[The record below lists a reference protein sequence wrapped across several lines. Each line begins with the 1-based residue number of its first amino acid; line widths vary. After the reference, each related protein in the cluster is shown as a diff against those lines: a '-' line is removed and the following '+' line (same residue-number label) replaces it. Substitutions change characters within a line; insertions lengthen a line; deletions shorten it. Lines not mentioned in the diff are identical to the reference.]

1 MKKLPANDQTAN
13 TLVRKD
19 IAAGLRYIL
28 QACAILILLIV
39 PTYAQ
44 VDNGSI
50 TGIVRDSTGAVLRG
64 ADVTIRNLSNGFSTK
79 VKTNGDGSYQG
90 LALIPGTYSV
100 EVVAQGFSPAK
111 NPTVEVHVQTR
122 AQVDFTMTVGA
133 SQEQVLVEA
142 SGALL
147 QTQTA
152 DVGVVVASKQI
163 NDLPLNGRTYDSL
176 ALLEPGVFSNP
187 SSEVANAAEGRF
199 SANGNLELQNY
210 FSLDGI
216 DNNSGSENLQE
227 QSVQVITPPPDA
239 LQEFRLQTRTYSTE
253 FGTSAGAVV
262 NASIKSGTNKFHGDV
277 WDYLRNSAL
286 DANTYFNDAAGIPL
300 GHFSQNQFGG
310 TVGGPVLKNRLF
322 FFGDFQG
329 LISDEAQT
337 VFSTVPSPL
346 MKQGNFSEVAS
357 TYNLQAV
364 ADGQAGCI
372 VNTPNGTGI
381 TSIVQPS
388 CIDPVGQALLN
399 LYPDPNYLTTG
410 YNGSPNYQ
418 YVSSVPT
425 HTYSTDGRV
434 DATISQSNQIFG
446 RYSYY
451 HTNYS
456 SPLWTANP
464 IAGNGDFST
473 QYILHNQSLALG
485 WTYTPSSS
493 LVNQAHFGFLRDYSH
508 SDPVGLTLGQSAAPS
523 YGLTGIPVG
532 PETAGLPPIYIFG
545 LTTLGSSI
553 YRPQFQVSQVWQG
566 IDDLYKLIGKH
577 SLQFGYEY
585 HRNTLNFFDL
595 EAPQGAILATGIFT
609 NTPGFS
615 VAEFLL
621 GDIGWIIGET
631 PLEVNNYLPGN
642 SVYAQDTW
650 RITPNLT
657 LNYGLRYELYAPF
670 WLDRQNRV
678 SNFSPDNGGSIVSA
692 TSNNGTYGRALVHP
706 DNTNFS
712 PRVGFAYHAAPSIVF
727 RGGYGIFHQFINR
740 IGSESMLELNPPF
753 LRNNVIQQQ
762 LGSTTPVMQLKTGFP
777 SEELANLGLFLPGLQ
792 IRAQDPNERT
802 SYVEQTSLGTQV
814 QLSNSTV
821 FEMTYV
827 GNWGRKMNRLR
838 NANQGVVTGF
848 SEGSPIVSFPYPN
861 LNTISESVGGAGQH
875 AFLELATNDG
885 NTDFNALEV
894 SILRQMTNRLRYQV
908 SYTWSHNMS
917 DYVDNLTGASTP
929 QNAYDYAHEM
939 SNSSQ
944 DVRHRLVGN
953 GTWALPIGRG
963 GWFLNGNSV
972 ASRGLGDWQLNAIAS
987 FQTGIPFN
995 VTAPDFSSTGGNHA
1009 SYPDCVGDPFA
1020 GASRNPNKYVGGN
1033 APGFYI
1039 NPAAFANPSAG
1050 EFGNC
1055 RPRMFHGPGAE
1066 NVDLSLFKSFAIGGD
1081 RRIELRGEFFN
1092 AFNHPNF
1099 ANPAADYSN
1108 PLGFGKVTS
1117 TVGNPRQIQVAG
1129 KFYF

>member
-1 MKKLPANDQTAN
+1 MNDQSASPFGWA
-13 TLVRKD
+13 VRKTR
-19 IAAGLRYIL
+19 IISSRLRKAA
-28 QACAILILLIV
+28 AVTAIFLATAVFL
-39 PTYAQ
+39 PAQ
-44 VDNGSI
+44 VDNGAI
-50 TGIVRDSTGAVLRG
+50 TGIVRDASGAVLRG
-64 ADVTIRNLSNGFSTK
+64 ATVVITNIQTGVAIT
-79 VKTNGDGSYQG
+79 VQTNGDGSYQA
-90 LALIPGTYSV
+90 LALIPGQYSV
-100 EVVAQGFSPAK
+100 QVTAQGFGPAK
-111 NPTVEVHVQTR
+111 NPSTDVHVQTR
-122 AQVDFTMTVGA
+122 AQVDFTLTVGA
-133 SQEQVLVEA
+133 TQQQVEVEEA
-142 SGALL
+142 SNQL

-152 DVGVVVASKQI
+152 DVGVVVATQQI

-187 SSEVANAAEGRF
+187 SNEVANAAEGRF

-277 WDYLRNSAL
+277 WDFLRNSAL
-286 DANTYFNDAAGIPL
+286 DANTYFNNATGVPK
-300 GHFSQNQFGG
+300 GNFSQNQFGG
-310 TVGGPVLKNRLF
+310 TIGGPVLKNKVF
-322 FFGDFQG
+322 FFADYQG
-329 LISDEAQT
+329 LISSEATT
-337 VFSTVPSPL
+337 VFSTVPSAR
-346 MKQGNFSEVAS
+346 MKQGDFSEVAS

-372 VNTPNGTGI
+372 VNNV
-381 TSIVQPS
+381 VQPA

-399 LYPDPNYLTTG
+399 LYPDPNIGTG
-410 YNGSPNYQ
+410 YTGSVNYQ
-418 YVSSVPT
+418 YASSVPT
-425 HTYSTDGRV
+425 HTHSTDGRV
-434 DATISQSNQIFG
+434 DATINQSNQIFG

-451 HTNYS
+451 NTNYS

-464 IAGNGDFST
+464 LVGNGEFST

-485 WTYTPSSS
+485 WTYTPSST
-493 LVNQAHFGFLRDYSH
+493 LVNQAHFGFVRDFSH
-508 SDPVGLTLGQSAAPS
+508 SDPVGLTLGQSAAPT
-523 YGLTGIPVG
+523 YGLNGIPVT

-545 LTTLGSSI
+545 LTNLGSSI
-553 YRPQFQVSQVWQG
+553 YRPQFQVSQVWQY
-566 IDDLYKLIGKH
+566 IDDLYKLVGKH

-595 EAPQGAILATGIFT
+595 EAPQGAILATGIYT

-615 VAEFLL
+615 PAEFLL

-650 RITPNLT
+650 RISPNLT

-678 SNFSPDNGGSIVSA
+678 SNFSPNNGGSIISA
-692 TSNNGTYGRALVHP
+692 TSNGGTYGRVLVHP

-712 PRVGFAYHAAPSIVF
+712 PRVGFAYHFAPPIVI
-727 RGGYGIFHQFINR
+727 RGGFGIFHQFINR
-740 IGSESMLELNPPF
+740 IGSESMLELNPPY

-777 SEELANLGLFLPGLQ
+777 SQELADQGLFLPSLQ

-802 SYVEQTSLGTQV
+802 SYVEQASLGTQV
-814 QLSNSTV
+814 QVARNTV
-821 FEMTYV
+821 FDMTWV

-838 NANQGVVTGF
+838 NANQGFLSGF
-848 SEGSPIVSFPYPN
+848 SDGSPVISFPYPN
-861 LNTISESVGGAGQH
+861 LNTVSQSVEGAGQH

-894 SILRQMTNRLRYQV
+894 SILRQMTSKLRYQI
-908 SYTWSHNMS
+908 SYTWSHNMAN
-917 DYVDNLTGASTP
+917 YVDNLTGGSTP
-929 QNAYDYAHEM
+929 QNAYDYSHEM

-953 GTWALPIGRG
+953 ATWGLPIGRG
-963 GWFLNGNSV
+963 GWFLNGDNI
-972 ASRGLGDWQLNAIAS
+972 AARLLGDWQLNAIAS

-995 VTAPDFSSTGGNHA
+995 VTAPDSSFTGGNHA
-1009 SYPDCVGDPFA
+1009 SYPDCTGDPFA
-1020 GASRNPNKYVGGN
+1020 GASKDPRQYAGGS
-1033 APGFYI
+1033 APGFFI
-1039 NPAAFANPSAG
+1039 NPAGFSQPAPG
-1050 EFGNC
+1050 DFGSC

-1066 NVDLSLFKSFAIGGD
+1066 DVDLSIFKGFSLGGD
-1081 RRIELRGEFFN
+1081 RKVEIRGEFFN

-1099 ANPAADYSN
+1099 ANPAADFSN
-1108 PLGFGKVTS
+1108 PLGFGKVTA
-1117 TVGNPRQIQVAG
+1117 TTGIPREIQLAG